1 MSKFS
6 NIKTGVIGVGVMGN
20 YHSNIYSSL
29 SNLVGVSDANE
40 ELGKQVANKY
50 GVKFFSDY
58 KELIDKVDAVSIAV
72 PTKFHFEV
80 TKLAI
85 ERGVNA
91 LVEKPLC
98 SSPELSRKI
107 YNLSKSNNVTVS
119 VGHIERFNPVITK
132 FRQLLA
138 ESSEKVLS
146 ISASR
151 FSARPTRINDVGV
164 IYDLSIHDID
174 LICFIF
180 GLFPVNISC
189 SAFSASGN
197 EEHVKL
203 LMEFDGEQVGSCETS
218 WLSNEN
224 LRRLEILTD
233 KNFWVLDLLD
243 LKIIKSN
250 NLEGKSILEV
260 EKVNALEAEITNFL
274 TSTTEKNSSPLV
286 TALDGL
292 KAVTIA
298 EACIKSYKE
307 RNVIRLGNINQTKSY

>member
-1 MSKFS
+1 MSNFS

-20 YHSNIYSSL
+20 YHSNIYKSL
-29 SNLVGVSDANE
+29 SNFVGVSDVNE
-40 ELGKQVANKY
+40 ELGRQIANKY

-58 KELIDKVDAVSIAV
+58 EELLHVVDAVSIAV
-72 PTKFHFEV
+72 PTKFHFEI
-80 TKLAI
+80 TNLAI
-85 ERGVNA
+85 EKGVSV

-107 YNLSKSNNVTVS
+107 HTLSESKNVTVS
-119 VGHIERFNPVITK
+119 VGHIERFNPVITE
-132 FRQLLA
+132 FRELLS
-138 ESSEKVLS
+138 ESTEKILS

-174 LICFIF
+174 LICFLY
-180 GLFPVNISC
+180 GSFPKNISC
-189 SAFSASGN
+189 VAFNTNGN

-203 LMEFDGEQVGSCETS
+203 LMEFGGEKLGSCETS

-233 KNFWVLDLLD
+233 KNLWILDLLG

-250 NLEGKSILEV
+250 NLDGKSIFDV
-260 EKVNALEAEITNFL
+260 ENINALEAELINFL
-274 TSTTEKNSSPLV
+274 TSTIEEDSKPLV

-298 EACIKSYKE
+298 EACIKSYKT
-307 RNVIRLGNINQTKSY
+307 NNIIRLENQLN